1 MSNSPP
7 RQPDGTPEEQRLPA
21 TGAMLKETLQLY
33 RADALRFVAVV
44 AVLNVPLQ
52 LVTALLNLTAPRIP
66 PLAVSALVNL
76 PSLQG
81 STFRLVHPVTAA
93 HVAAI
98 VEIAV
103 RAIGGLALSSLVGVL
118 TTAALA
124 TIIVGRMEGRPVG
137 VGAAYRAVTAR
148 LGALLAAFCWAA
160 IRFAI
165 LFLLC
170 PTIVGLVAFIYV
182 LVAWALIPQAVMLEG
197 SGGGGASGRSRRLV
211 KGHWQQASNLFI
223 VVVVLVLVLIGVP
236 PALLAAALSHALGL
250 PSPLLQ
256 TALSIVIALIVQP
269 VAAAATTVLY
279 IELKARAAA
288 APLPN
293 AA

>member
-1 MSNSPP
+1 MSSSPP
-7 RQPDGTPEEQRLPA
+7 RRPDGTPEERRLPA
-21 TGAMLKETLQLY
+21 TGAMLKETLRLY
-33 RADALRFVAVV
+33 RADAARFVAVV
-44 AVLNVPLQ
+44 AVLNAPMQ
-52 LVTALLNLTAPRIP
+52 AVTALLNLTAPRIP
-66 PLAVSALVNL
+66 PLTVSALVNL

-81 STFRLVHPVTAA
+81 STLRLARPFTTA
-93 HVAAI
+93 HLSAI
-98 VEIAV
+98 VEIGV
-103 RAIGGLALSSLVGVL
+103 RAVGGLVLSSLVGVL

-124 TIIVGRMEGRPVG
+124 TVIVGRMEGRSVG
-137 VGAAYRAVTAR
+137 VGAAYRAVAAR
-148 LGALLAAFCWAA
+148 LGALLAAFGWAA

-197 SGGGGASGRSRRLV
+197 SGGGAASGRSRRLV

-223 VVVVLVLVLIGVP
+223 VVVVLVLALIGVP
-236 PALLAAALSHALGL
+236 SALFAAALGHLLGL

-256 TALSIVIALIVQP
+256 TVLSIGIAFVVQP
-269 VAAAATTVLY
+269 LAAAATTVLY

-288 APLPN
+288 APLLD

>member
-1 MSNSPP
+1 MSNPP
-7 RQPDGTPEEQRLPA
+7 SRGPDGTPEEQRLPA
-21 TGAMLKETLQLY
+21 TGAMLKETLRLY
-33 RADALRFVAVV
+33 RADAARFVAVV
-44 AVLNVPLQ
+44 AVLNAPMQV
-52 LVTALLNLTAPRIP
+52 VTALLNLTAPRIP
-66 PLAVSALVNL
+66 PLTVSALVKL

-81 STFRLVHPVTAA
+81 STFRLVQPFTTA

-98 VEIAV
+98 VEIGV
-103 RAIGGLALSSLVGVL
+103 RAIGGLVLSSLVGVL

-124 TIIVGRMEGRPVG
+124 TIIVGRMEGRPIG
-137 VGAAYRAVTAR
+137 VGAAYRAVRTR
-148 LGALLAAFCWAA
+148 LGALLGAFCWAA

-170 PTIVGLVAFIYV
+170 PTIVGLVLFIYV

-223 VVVVLVLVLIGVP
+223 VVVVLVLVLIGIP

-256 TALSIVIALIVQP
+256 TALSIGIALVVQP